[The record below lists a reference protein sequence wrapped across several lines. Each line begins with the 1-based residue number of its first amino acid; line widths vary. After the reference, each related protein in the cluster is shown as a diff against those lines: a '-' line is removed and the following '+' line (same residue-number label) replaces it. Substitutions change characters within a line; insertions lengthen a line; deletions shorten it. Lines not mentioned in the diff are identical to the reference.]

1 MKVNQQNNNVRQI
14 TPEEI
19 AQAEGLPMPMT
30 QEELQ
35 KTQILNLNELEKTI
49 RFEKITSKKPA
60 LIVAVLGILL
70 LIFGTTFQIAAS
82 LSSSRKVEKRKVEPT
97 KQVVETSLSC
107 VKTTLNNPDGT
118 DITYNIDYYFENDKL
133 ASQIGE
139 YKYTAIANN
148 PNGEQTIK
156 TKLDTYQKLLS
167 STSGYQVNTN
177 QANSK
182 ELKIIVQMDY
192 KSLDLTVIPQAN
204 QEDDVTKVIYKRNT
218 DLTTIKNDML
228 SAGYTCE

>member
-1 MKVNQQNNNVRQI
+1 MKVNQNNQNVRQI

-30 QEELQ
+30 PEELQ

-70 LIFGTTFQIAAS
+70 VIFGTTFQIATS
-82 LSSSRKVEKRKVEPT
+82 LSSDRKIEKRKVEKTPT
-97 KQVVETSLSC
+97 IVETSLSC

-118 DITYNIDYYFENDKL
+118 DTTYNVDYYFENDKL
-133 ASQIGE
+133 SSQIGE
-139 YKYTAIANN
+139 YKYTAINNN
-148 PNGEQTIK
+148 PSGEPTIK

-167 STSGYQVNTN
+167 STSGYQVS
-177 QANSK
+177 ANSDNPK
-182 ELKIIVQMDY
+182 ELKIVVQVDY
-192 KSLDLTVIPQAN
+192 HSLDLTTIPQTN
-204 QEDDVTKVIYKRNT
+204 QEDKLTKINYKKGTNSN
-218 DLTTIKNDML
+218 TIKNDML
-228 SAGYTCE
+228 SKGYTCE